1 MGELIKILTSAF
13 QAAPV
18 TVIPTLLVMVLIG
31 YLSYKIYQ
39 EFKKVYVK
47 VNTEVATLNLR
58 ISNTENT
65 LAKCD
70 ERTMMLSVKLEK
82 IEKSLEQMNDTLIE
96 VGTTLK
102 IMREDKKGK

>member
-1 MGELIKILTSAF
+1 MSELISIVTAAF
-13 QAAPV
+13 HEAPV
-18 TVIPTLLVMVLIG
+18 TVIPSLFILALIC

-39 EFKKVYVK
+39 EFKKVYIK
-47 VNTEVATLNLR
+47 INTDISTINLR
-58 ISNTENT
+58 ISNAENT

-70 ERTMMLSVKLEK
+70 ERTLMLSQKLER

>member
-1 MGELIKILTSAF
+1 MSDLISIVTAAF
-13 QAAPV
+13 HEAPV
-18 TVIPTLLVMVLIG
+18 TVIPSLFILVLIC

-39 EFKKVYVK
+39 EFKKVYDK
-47 VNTEVATLNLR
+47 INTDISTINLR
-58 ISNTENT
+58 ISNAENT

-70 ERTMMLSVKLEK
+70 ERTLMLSQKLERK
-82 IEKSLEQMNDTLIE
+82 EKSLEQMNDTLIE

>member
-1 MGELIKILTSAF
+1 MSELISIVTAAF
-13 QAAPV
+13 HEAPV
-18 TVIPTLLVMVLIG
+18 TIIPSLFIMVLIC

-39 EFKKVYVK
+39 EFKKVYFK
-47 VNTEVATLNLR
+47 INTDISAINLR
-58 ISNTENT
+58 ISNAENT

-70 ERTMMLSVKLEK
+70 ERTLMLSQKLER

-102 IMREDKKGK
+102 IMREDKKAN